1 MEMKR
6 GKNNQYLIGSI
17 AFFIASAIQFFAWL
31 RETGNLLSFLAAL
44 SLLTAGIVSLR
55 RWLASKK

>member
-6 GKNNQYLIGSI
+6 GKNNQYPIGSI

-55 RWLASKK
+55 RWLASKN